1 MKPVFEKLETLEIPP
16 DNDSTRAEAPEA
28 SHDLIDRDT
37 RRAEELLRNWSRP
50 NGAGARSVSRASAA
64 VTA

>member
-16 DNDSTRAEAPEA
+16 DNDSTQAEASEA
-28 SHDLIDRDT
+28 SHDVIDRVM

-50 NGAGARSVSRASAA
+50 NGVGARSASRASAA